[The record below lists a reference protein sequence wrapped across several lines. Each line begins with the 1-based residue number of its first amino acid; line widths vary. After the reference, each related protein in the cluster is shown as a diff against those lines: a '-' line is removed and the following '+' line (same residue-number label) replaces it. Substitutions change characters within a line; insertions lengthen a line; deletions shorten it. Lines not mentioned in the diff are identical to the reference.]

1 MQRLVRL
8 GPAGQQGQLG
18 RHAMAAVSRWSGR
31 CRHGQHCTAS
41 SVHFSVHPIEQAAA
55 PEPAGQHAMKWE
67 VLISMARRALRHPP
81 RPTVPA
87 CIGNR
92 YEPYSWPRPCR
103 HAVQCGRLEVS
114 SCARALSV
122 GGACSVHTWCTFCRV
137 MHELEESKDKLH
149 KYCFMDH
156 LRNLV
161 PLQQTRPC
169 NKMIDGPSGW
179 TQRVTA
185 RLNTLM

>member
-1 MQRLVRL
+1 MV
-8 GPAGQQGQLG
+8 
-18 RHAMAAVSRWSGR
+18 AVSRWSGR
-31 CRHGQHCTAS
+31 CRHGQHCTTS

-67 VLISMARRALRHPP
+67 VLISMASTAQ
-81 RPTVPA
+81 RPTPA
-87 CIGNR
+87 CSDNR

-103 HAVQCGRLEVS
+103 HTVQRGRLEVS
-114 SCARALSV
+114 SCRASV
-122 GGACSVHTWCTFCRV
+122 GGAYSEHTWCPESRV
-137 MHELEESKDKLH
+137 HGTQGEPGQVA

-156 LRNLV
+156 LV
-161 PLQQTRPC
+161 PWQQTRPC

-185 RLNTLM
+185 RLNTLMWLATGCTPPRAQRHAGHAGSLPGEDGRGS